1 MGPSILYWVQVN
13 TGRQHSHSHPFF
25 RKFSQFNRT
34 LRQFSKKVSVQSK
47 VGMLA
52 SRTLWRPYVG
62 FIRSCHNPIGRAQPK
77 NWNLWLCHIKQR
89 SGKKVD
95 KVLCWKYRDWWQSI
109 RGMTREVLE
118 CLLLLYE
125 SKEGP
130 KKGTRR
136 PTKMA
141 KNTKIVTKWSFMGR
155 NGTSTIP
162 KWSEKQDQQNPD
174 RVIAPK
180 PLKWG
185 FKSDLMA
192 ANFSKIFAIFG
203 PMDTK

>member
-1 MGPSILYWVQVN
+1 MH
-13 TGRQHSHSHPFF
+13 TFF
-25 RKFSQFNRT
+25 KKKKFPWYPPRST
-34 LRQFSKKVSVQSK
+34 C
-47 VGMLA
+47 
-52 SRTLWRPYVG
+52 WR
-62 FIRSCHNPIGRAQPK
+62 FIRSCQNPIGRAQPE

-89 SGKKVD
+89 SGKKINRI
-95 KVLCWKYRDWWQSI
+95 LCWWYRDWWQSY
-109 RGMTREVLE
+109 RGMSREVPE
-118 CLLLLYE
+118 CVFWLLE
-125 SKEGP
+125 SKEWP

-136 PTKMA
+136 LTKMA

-185 FKSDLMA
+185 FKSDFFDRF
-192 ANFSKIFAIFG
+192 FSHFG
-203 PMDTK
+203 GPQTK

>member
-1 MGPSILYWVQVN
+1 MIFIWSIRRCQ
-13 TGRQHSHSHPFF
+13 
-25 RKFSQFNRT
+25 
-34 LRQFSKKVSVQSK
+34 
-47 VGMLA
+47 
-52 SRTLWRPYVG
+52 
-62 FIRSCHNPIGRAQPK
+62 IPIGRAKTK

-89 SGKKVD
+89 SGQKVHRI
-95 KVLCWKYRDWWQSI
+95 LCWWYRDWWQSI
-109 RGMTREVLE
+109 RGMTREVLK

-125 SKEGP
+125 SKEWP

-136 PTKMA
+136 PTKTAKNTKTVIFGKKKAPAASRQPRKMVLFLEKRYLGQKKSACGKPPAKMPTFLPKKTA

-185 FKSDLMA
+185 FKRDLMA

>member
-1 MGPSILYWVQVN
+1 MVWERPQDDTRGAQMSPFAIWKQ
-13 TGRQHSHSHPFF
+13 GMAKKRHPPTDGIA
-25 RKFSQFNRT
+25 KN
-34 LRQFSKKVSVQSK
+34 SKIVIFCKK
-47 VGMLA
+47 KAPAA
-52 SRTLWRPYVG
+52 SR
-62 FIRSCHNPIGRAQPK
+62 QPRK
-77 NWNLWLCHIKQR
+77 MALFLEKRYLGQKKSAC
-89 SGKKVD
+89 GKPPAK
-95 KVLCWKYRDWWQSI
+95 K
-109 RGMTREVLE
+109 
-118 CLLLLYE
+118 
-125 SKEGP
+125 GP
-130 KKGTRR
+130 KFQLFLPK
-136 PTKMA
+136 KKE

-185 FKSDLMA
+185 FKRDLMA

>member
-1 MGPSILYWVQVN
+1 MIFIWSIRRCQ
-13 TGRQHSHSHPFF
+13 
-25 RKFSQFNRT
+25 
-34 LRQFSKKVSVQSK
+34 
-47 VGMLA
+47 
-52 SRTLWRPYVG
+52 
-62 FIRSCHNPIGRAQPK
+62 IPIGRAKTK

-109 RGMTREVLE
+109 RGMTREVLK

-125 SKEGP
+125 SKEWP

-136 PTKMA
+136 LTKMA
-141 KNTKIVTKWSFMGR
+141 KNTKIFIFGKKKPACGKPPAKLPTFFAEKTAKNTQIVTKWSFMGR

-185 FKSDLMA
+185 FKSDLV
-192 ANFSKIFAIFG
+192 NRFFSQFFGKFSK
-203 PMDTK
+203 KSLK

>member
-1 MGPSILYWVQVN
+1 MIFLWSIRRCQ
-13 TGRQHSHSHPFF
+13 
-25 RKFSQFNRT
+25 
-34 LRQFSKKVSVQSK
+34 
-47 VGMLA
+47 
-52 SRTLWRPYVG
+52 
-62 FIRSCHNPIGRAQPK
+62 IPIGRAKTK
-77 NWNLWLCHIKQR
+77 NWNLWLCYIKQR

-109 RGMTREVLE
+109 RGMTREVLK

-136 PTKMA
+136 PTKMS
-141 KNTKIVTKWSFMGR
+141 KNTKIVTKWSSMGR

>member
-1 MGPSILYWVQVN
+1 MCFVGTVALFSLWTKSFRGHQNLDPSWQ
-13 TGRQHSHSHPFF
+13 FF
-25 RKFSQFNRT
+25 VSIRT
-34 LRQFSKKVSVQSK
+34 CQ
-47 VGMLA
+47 
-52 SRTLWRPYVG
+52 
-62 FIRSCHNPIGRAQPK
+62 IPIGRAQPK

-95 KVLCWKYRDWWQSI
+95 RILCWWYRDWWQSI
-109 RGMTREVLE
+109 RGMTREVLK

-125 SKEGP
+125 SKEWP

-185 FKSDLMA
+185 FKRDLMA
-192 ANFSKIFAIFG
+192 ANFSKIFVIFG

>member
-1 MGPSILYWVQVN
+1 MIFLWSIRRCQ
-13 TGRQHSHSHPFF
+13 
-25 RKFSQFNRT
+25 
-34 LRQFSKKVSVQSK
+34 
-47 VGMLA
+47 
-52 SRTLWRPYVG
+52 
-62 FIRSCHNPIGRAQPK
+62 IPIGRAKTK
-77 NWNLWLCHIKQR
+77 NWNLWLCYIKQR

-95 KVLCWKYRDWWQSI
+95 KILCWWYRDWWQSI
-109 RGMTREVLE
+109 RGMTREVLK

-125 SKEGP
+125 SKEWP

-136 PTKMA
+136 PTKTA
-141 KNTKIVTKWSFMGR
+141 KNTKIVIFCQKKSACGKPPAEENGPFPRETLFGPKKSACGKPPAKMPTFFAEKTAKNIQIVTKWSFMGR

-185 FKSDLMA
+185 FKRDLMA